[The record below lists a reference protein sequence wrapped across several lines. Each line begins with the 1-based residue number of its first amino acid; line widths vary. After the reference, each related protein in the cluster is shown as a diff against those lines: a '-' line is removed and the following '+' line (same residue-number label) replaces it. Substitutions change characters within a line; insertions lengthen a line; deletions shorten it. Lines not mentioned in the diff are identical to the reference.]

1 MVTMSI
7 YESESCKAT
16 LVAAFEQKY
25 GAVNESFKVRVQ
37 VFCAKALKKNTEEDA
52 KFFMKF
58 NIK

>member
-25 GAVNESFKVRVQ
+25 GAVNESFKVRV
-37 VFCAKALKKNTEEDA
+37 
-52 KFFMKF
+52 
-58 NIK
+58 